1 MKKFDA
7 KSQKPSSSFDSEG
20 SKKSK
25 LQPNAKTKYR
35 NYATNNDDEDEP
47 IDLFGYEDD
56 FDDDDDD
63 NYDDDDH
70 NDEDEE

>member
-20 SKKSK
+20 SKKAK

-35 NYATNNDDEDEP
+35 NYANNNDDEDEP
-47 IDLFGYEDD
+47 LDLFGYDD
-56 FDDDDDD
+56 ETDDDDYYDDDDDK
-63 NYDDDDH
+63 
-70 NDEDEE
+70 